1 VEIPSSIDS
10 NKVTLIEF
18 LDNHKSE
25 FLNEWHKSIN
35 VNGIDLYNEKIKE
48 NGSLMYSLIEKAV
61 GGSLSELELKQLAY
75 KIAKERL
82 EADINI
88 GDFVYNVNLGRSI
101 MVKHVL
107 QSKIPLKNL
116 QTIVEDINNRF
127 DQFCFHAV
135 TRYTN
140 LKNQELEDQKLFIS
154 ENHKDKLAI
163 LGQISSSFV
172 HEFRNPLTAIIG
184 FNKLLRNENPDL
196 KYIDIIE
203 HELHQLNFRITQFL
217 HTSKAEIND
226 KQNEEISIQTLFH
239 ELQPLIYPS
248 IVDIDVNLA
257 SKIDGNLVI
266 VTNKDELKQVLLNLL
281 INSIDALKEQEKPR
295 NMMIDCYRS
304 EEEIIINIS
313 NNGPAIETEFIKAIF
328 EPFFTTKELGTGIGL
343 FVCKKI
349 IEKHGGYIT
358 CQSFKDLTTFS
369 IHLPNTLI

>member
-1 VEIPSSIDS
+1 
-10 NKVTLIEF
+10 
-18 LDNHKSE
+18 
-25 FLNEWHKSIN
+25 
-35 VNGIDLYNEKIKE
+35 
-48 NGSLMYSLIEKAV
+48 
-61 GGSLSELELKQLAY
+61 
-75 KIAKERL
+75 
-82 EADINI
+82 
-88 GDFVYNVNLGRSI
+88 
-101 MVKHVL
+101 MVKHIL
-107 QSKIPLKNL
+107 QSNIPLKNL
-116 QTIVEDINNRF
+116 QAIVEDINKQF

-184 FNKLLRNENPDL
+184 FNKLLKNENPEL

-226 KQNEEISIQTLFH
+226 KQNEEISIKTLFK
-239 ELQPLIYPS
+239 ELQPLVYPS

-257 SKIDGNLVI
+257 SKIDGDLVI
-266 VTNKDELKQVLLNLL
+266 FTNKDELKQVLLNLL
-281 INSIDALKEQEKPR
+281 INSIDALKEKDKPR
-295 NMMIDCYRS
+295 NMMIDCYRG
-304 EEEIIINIS
+304 EEEILINIS
-313 NNGPAIETEFIKAIF
+313 NNGPAIATEFIKTIF

-358 CQSFKDLTTFS
+358 CQSFEDLTTFS
-369 IHLPNTLI
+369 IHLPNKLV

>member
-1 VEIPSSIDS
+1 VDTPSPIRS
-10 NKVTLIEF
+10 NRETIIEF
-18 LDNHKSE
+18 LNTHELE

-35 VNGIDLYNEKIKE
+35 VDSIDLYNEKIIE
-48 NGSLMYSLIEKAV
+48 NGSSMYTLIKKAIN
-61 GGSLSELELKQLAY
+61 GSLSDLELKQLAY
-75 KIAKERL
+75 KTAKERL
-82 EADINI
+82 EANINI

-101 MVKHVL
+101 MVKHIL
-107 QSKIPLKNL
+107 QSNIPLKNL
-116 QTIVEDINNRF
+116 QAIVEDINKQF

-184 FNKLLRNENPDL
+184 FNKLLKNENPEL

-226 KQNEEISIQTLFH
+226 KQNEEISIKTLFK
-239 ELQPLIYPS
+239 ELQPLVYPS

-257 SKIDGNLVI
+257 SKIDGDLVI
-266 VTNKDELKQVLLNLL
+266 FTNKDELKQVLLNLL
-281 INSIDALKEQEKPR
+281 INSIDALKEKDKPR
-295 NMMIDCYRS
+295 NMMIDCYRG
-304 EEEIIINIS
+304 EEEILINIS
-313 NNGPAIETEFIKAIF
+313 NNGPAIATEFIKTIF

-358 CQSFKDLTTFS
+358 CQSFEDLTTFS
-369 IHLPNTLI
+369 IHLPNKLV

>member
-248 IVDIDVNLA
+248 IVDIDVNLG

-313 NNGPAIETEFIKAIF
+313 NNGPAIATEFIKAIF

-358 CQSFKDLTTFS
+358 CQSFEDLTTFS